1 MSHLSQSVQKNGTGY
16 RAYSVLSNSTPGRN
30 QLLYS
35 ELEFK
40 LYDDVTLRAR
50 QKYAKPDGVICQ

>member
-1 MSHLSQSVQKNGTGY
+1 MSHMSQSVQKKNGTGY

-40 LYDDVTLRAR
+40 L
-50 QKYAKPDGVICQ
+50 

>member
-1 MSHLSQSVQKNGTGY
+1 MSHLSQSVQKNGTGL
-16 RAYSVLSNSTPGRN
+16 RAYSVLSNSGRN

-40 LYDDVTLRAR
+40 L
-50 QKYAKPDGVICQ
+50 